1 MVRGKDVIKRSLKF
15 DGLITHHVTF
25 PKPGTPQSTLMTTA
39 PLPPLQQTP
48 TTTLILGLQKHDS
61 DAHGWHHWHP
71 DHSAT
76 APPPGM
82 FPSFISFANYYYRP
96 PACTPALAYTIQHN
110 CHQHALAQHDPPPA
124 VFFHYLIFITCLL
137 HAHRH
142 LQPCAVSRSEVLG
155 RFYNPNTTPKRQRE
169 SSGLPA
175 RNWTGVALK
184 GVLHQGD

>member
-1 MVRGKDVIKRSLKF
+1 MVFQDMVVVQGKDVIKWSLKF

-25 PKPGTPQSTLMTTA
+25 PKPGTPQSTSTTTA

-48 TTTLILGLQKHDS
+48 TMTLILGLQKHNS
-61 DAHGWHHWHP
+61 DTHGWHHWHP

-142 LQPCAVSRSEVLG
+142 LQPCAHG
-155 RFYNPNTTPKRQRE
+155 HAQRTDRKWDHTHHNDTMTR
-169 SSGLPA
+169 GTYP
-175 RNWTGVALK
+175 WTL
-184 GVLHQGD
+184 L